1 MRIDKKGPL
10 KGEVT
15 LVERLGTETI
25 VELVS
30 DDNTLFRF
38 ASPDVPELA
47 NGDEVRFAF
56 DIDKAHLF

>member
-1 MRIDKKGPL
+1 M
-10 KGEVT
+10 
-15 LVERLGTETI
+15 ERLGTETI

-56 DIDKAHLF
+56 DTDKAHLF